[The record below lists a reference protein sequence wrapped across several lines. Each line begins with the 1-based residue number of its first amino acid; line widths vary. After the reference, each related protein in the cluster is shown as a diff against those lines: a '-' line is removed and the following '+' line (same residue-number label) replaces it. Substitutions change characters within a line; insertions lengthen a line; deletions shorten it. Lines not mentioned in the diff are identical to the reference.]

1 MVSPRTDQWHFELLG
16 VAEFRPCM
24 PDKDGLNETSITKTL
39 AQNLVGFLKLQQKEI
54 NDFASELTETALL
67 HI

>member
-1 MVSPRTDQWHFELLG
+1 
-16 VAEFRPCM
+16 M

-54 NDFASELTETALL
+54 DDFVSELTETALL